1 VVISS
6 ALRAE
11 IEAECARFPL
21 ARGAM
26 LFALHRVQA
35 EHGAVTPELAVE
47 LSELLEVRP
56 IEVLEVV
63 SFYNMID
70 ASPGGRHR
78 VRVCTNL
85 SCSLAGARSLLRD
98 VEEHLGLECGQ
109 TSDDGRINLGREEC
123 LGACGGA
130 PMLWI
135 DDAYH
140 ECIDLERARELLD
153 GLE

>member
-1 VVISS
+1 MISA
-6 ALRAE
+6 ALRVD
-11 IEAECARFPL
+11 IEAERARFPS

-35 EHGAVTPELAVE
+35 EHGAVTSELATE
-47 LSELLEVRP
+47 LAELLEVRP

-70 ASPGGRHR
+70 SSPRGRHR

-85 SCSLAGARSLLRD
+85 SCSLAGARSLLR
-98 VEEHLGLECGQ
+98 ELESHLGLASGE
-109 TSDDGRINLGREEC
+109 TSEDGRITLEHEEC

-140 ECIDLERARELLD
+140 EGIDVAGAKQLLD
-153 GLE
+153 ALE